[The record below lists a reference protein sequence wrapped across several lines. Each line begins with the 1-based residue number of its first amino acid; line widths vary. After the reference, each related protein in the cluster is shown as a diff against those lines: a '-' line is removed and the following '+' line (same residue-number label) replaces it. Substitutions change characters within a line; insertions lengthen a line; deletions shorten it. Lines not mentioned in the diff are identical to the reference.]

1 MRFFRK
7 TCGVILAMGLVFGL
21 LCFMSGCEGGGGD
34 QKSEYKPVQSNIL
47 KKLGSAGQAQS
58 EAAKEKLPAKVQK
71 AIAAAENKKK

>member
-47 KKLGSAGQAQS
+47 KKLGSAGQRR
-58 EAAKEKLPAKVQK
+58 AKQPRRNYPPRCRKQ
-71 AIAAAENKKK
+71 